1 MVDVSLW
8 TSLST
13 ESHPNLCNNGAADE
27 SKGLPVTI
35 LAALFCNFR
44 KVFIRYVMWDLKSI
58 CKNILV
64 VTGG

>member
-27 SKGLPVTI
+27 SKGLPVTVI
-35 LAALFCNFR
+35 EKFSARFACRGPQFTVLPLGLEKLAAALH
-44 KVFIRYVMWDLKSI
+44 VP
-58 CKNILV
+58 
-64 VTGG
+64 